1 MALHAYRVLEPA
13 RTLYR
18 LASDVAPGNFRWHY
32 LLGLVCSDLGLQR
45 EAEAAL
51 RAAAG
56 LAEDDL
62 FVRLRLAEAVL
73 AADRPVEALG
83 LYDRA
88 AAARPDS
95 MAAQFGRG
103 AALSR
108 LGRSG
113 EALIALERA
122 ASLGGDYRPL
132 YYQLAAALRAAGRED
147 ESERFLALYQRLDPT
162 PRTPFPDPLL
172 REVEE
177 LRDGSYR
184 HHLNRGMRHEAA
196 GRLDDAAREYEL
208 ASEAGPGQHHALVNL
223 ISVYGK
229 TGRFGAAER
238 AYREAVERNPDIEEA
253 HYNFAVALSRQG
265 RHDDAAAAYRLALG
279 VNPYSAD
286 ARLNLGD
293 SLERLGR
300 FEDASEQF
308 LRILSVR
315 PAHRLASFRLGMSLH
330 RRGRLQE
337 ALPYLRRAV
346 EVRDRE
352 TAQFLTVLARAERAA
367 GNEADA
373 VRHAAD
379 ARGMAR
385 RHGRAEL
392 LAILDRE
399 FPPGR

>member
-13 RTLYR
+13 RSLYR

-32 LLGLVCSDLGLQR
+32 LLGLVCSDLGLQP

-83 LYDRA
+83 LYDSA
-88 AAARPDS
+88 AAAQPDS

-132 YYQLAAALRAAGRED
+132 YYQLAAALRSAGRED

-177 LRDGSYR
+177 LRSGSYR

-196 GRLDDAAREYEL
+196 ARLDDAAREYEL
-208 ASEAGPGQHHALVNL
+208 ASAAGPGQHHALVNL
-223 ISVYGK
+223 ISVHGK
-229 TGRFGAAER
+229 MGRFGAAER
-238 AYREAVERNPDIEEA
+238 AYREAVDRNPDIEEA

-300 FEDASEQF
+300 VEDASEQF

-330 RRGRLQE
+330 RRGRLPE

-352 TAQFLTVLARAERAA
+352 TPQFLTVLARAERAA

-385 RHGRAEL
+385 RHGRTEL